1 MTYLSRGVLFEALG
15 KLVCL
20 DKGLRTSHCLT
31 FCEARSSDE
40 LYILRADASNLE
52 LDLVLGVRFG
62 VPSDTEGCSTLIY
75 SDRPPP
81 SALRPP
87 LIHSATS
94 CTSTFLA
101 SSICGNH
108 SHDYR
113 VLRSL
118 LMTPMVPDHISAEA
132 LTGTSDQLCRHT
144 F

>member
-87 LIHSATS
+87 PSVDPFGYELYIDLFGLI
-94 CTSTFLA
+94 
-101 SSICGNH
+101 
-108 SHDYR
+108 Y
-113 VLRSL
+113 LRESF
-118 LMTPMVPDHISAEA
+118 T
-132 LTGTSDQLCRHT
+132 
-144 F
+144 